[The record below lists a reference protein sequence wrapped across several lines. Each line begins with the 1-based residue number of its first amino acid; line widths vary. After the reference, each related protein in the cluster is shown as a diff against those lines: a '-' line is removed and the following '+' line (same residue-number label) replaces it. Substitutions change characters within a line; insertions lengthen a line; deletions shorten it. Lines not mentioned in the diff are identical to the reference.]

1 MMLTPLTNKLN
12 APIIYSFYLLKVKG
26 VEGGASFYLLK
37 VKGVEGVQFLFIK
50 SEWSVEAGLILLKVK
65 GVERAHLFI
74 Y

>member
-1 MMLTPLTNKLN
+1 M
-12 APIIYSFYLLKVKG
+12 KG

-50 SEWSVEAGLILLKVK
+50 SEWPVEAGLILLKVK